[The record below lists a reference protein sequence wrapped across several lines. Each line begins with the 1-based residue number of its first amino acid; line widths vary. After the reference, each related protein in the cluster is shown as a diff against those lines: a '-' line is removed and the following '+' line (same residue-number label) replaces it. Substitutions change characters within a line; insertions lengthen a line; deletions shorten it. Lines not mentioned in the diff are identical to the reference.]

1 MNATISK
8 LRDALNAHDA
18 DGMATFFAP
27 DFRSEQPAHPN
38 RGYGGR
44 DTTIAIWGEL
54 FRAVPDLTSEVV
66 ASVDDG
72 ATVWAEWYWHGHYT
86 DGSLFELRGVTITK
100 LSDDGVVVSQRLYG
114 EPVEHDGPAIE
125 EAERQLREPAR

>member
-1 MNATISK
+1 VNATISK

-18 DGMATFFAP
+18 EGMATFFAP
-27 DFRSEQPAHPN
+27 DYRSEQPAHPN

-44 DTTIAIWGEL
+44 DTLTEIWGEL
-54 FRAVPDLTSEVV
+54 FDAVPDLTSELL

-72 ATVWAEWYWHGHYT
+72 ATVWAEWYWHGHYA
-86 DGSLFELRGVTITK
+86 DGSLFELRGVTITT
-100 LSDDGVVVSQRLYG
+100 LSDDGLVVSQRLYG